1 MGVALGELVCTA
13 VLLIVGLGLITG
25 ITSSPGATF
34 PSDGVFP
41 VKVLVNA
48 SRAALGTVLVK
59 ERCFCVVPG
68 LV

>member
-1 MGVALGELVCTA
+1 MYSCPPYCGAGTLQT
-13 VLLIVGLGLITG
+13 LITG